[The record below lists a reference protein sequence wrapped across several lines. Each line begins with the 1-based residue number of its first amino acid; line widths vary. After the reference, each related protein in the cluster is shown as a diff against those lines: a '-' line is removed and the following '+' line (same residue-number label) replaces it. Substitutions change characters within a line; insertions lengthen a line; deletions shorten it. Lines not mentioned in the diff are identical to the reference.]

1 MHLKPLITVE
11 GLVKVTIAV
20 KKDGIQNSQI
30 IDKSSKCEY
39 IRKIKK
45 TITVFH
51 NYWRCLYTNMTWFS
65 STKES
70 DTNSES

>member
-11 GLVKVTIAV
+11 GLIKVTIAV

-51 NYWRCLYTNMTWFS
+51 NY
-65 STKES
+65 
-70 DTNSES
+70 